1 MGSGINLPNI
11 TGAPGSMPSGMPP
24 VPMTGTNPYGAG
36 PTGPMTTAPG
46 GGPSGV
52 MTPAPG
58 TGPTG
63 IMTGGPGNVG
73 YGNSGNPNPTI
84 TAGNPYLLGTTSAGS
99 SGMSTLEGSSVP
111 GAAAPGAGP
120 IDPATG
126 LPVSPSAGL
135 PGTSMNPGGG
145 PGTGN
150 ANGLDPRQSDRTLA
164 ELQKYYG
171 EGMGSM
177 LFNFLQ
183 SGGGFNSALT
193 SQAVQAQNAAM
204 QHQIQEGE
212 QNLWA
217 GMGNTGV
224 SPNSSVWA
232 LETGDYMSNAV
243 AQENAITAQE
253 YFNMWNQS
261 QNRMTDILGKVSDVN
276 ATGTANEAGL
286 MSWLT
291 GATTAFGSPSPM
303 GGGGGGGASGGG
315 GMSEMMMML
324 MMGA

>member
-24 VPMTGTNPYGAG
+24 VPMTGTNPYGSG

-46 GGPSGV
+46 AGMSTGSGGPSGI
-52 MTPAPG
+52 MTGA
-58 TGPTG
+58 TGPGPSG
-63 IMTGGPGNVG
+63 IMTGGPGNFG
-73 YGNSGNPNPTI
+73 FGNSGNPNPTV
-84 TAGNPYLLGTTSAGS
+84 TAGNPYLTGVTSTGAPGTT
-99 SGMSTLEGSSVP
+99 TLEGSSVP
-111 GAAAPGAGP
+111 GAPQ
-120 IDPATG
+120 IDPNSG
-126 LPVSPSAGL
+126 LPS
-135 PGTSMNPGGG
+135 TSMNPGGA

-193 SQAVQAQNAAM
+193 KQAVDAQNAAM

-212 QNLWA
+212 QNLW
-217 GMGNTGV
+217 GSMGNTGV

-261 QNRMTDILGKVSDVN
+261 QNRMTDILGKTSDVN
-276 ATGTANEAGL
+276 ATATANEPGIMDFLNMGLQAGGL
-286 MSWLT
+286 I
-291 GATTAFGSPSPM
+291 FG
-303 GGGGGGGASGGG
+303 
-315 GMSEMMMML
+315 L
-324 MMGA
+324 